1 MSSKTVASI
10 FFEGKVLQEDTIII
24 RRIVPF
30 GYSAFTPAIEISNRD
45 DVNTL
50 KITICFFREINIAL
64 IVYGIFVISTLFPLG
79 EFLSNIDSSII
90 SLIVI
95 PYIIIMVL
103 YNYEVD
109 KSLKQVTEIVK
120 ST

>member
-10 FFEGKVLQEDTIII
+10 FFEGKVLEEDTIII

-30 GYSAFTPAIEISNRD
+30 GYSAFTPAIKISNRD
-45 DVNTL
+45 DVNSL